1 VEIYKDIGG
10 VETVL
15 GKIGQCSIFCEM
27 VLIDSK
33 PRMAAA
39 RASKGSTII
48 LVTRAM
54 FEQKLNKAS
63 APWAINKIRPW
74 TGVGA
79 FIAGPAFP
87 PCRRRGAA
95 IEFQMKTIRCRM
107 TFFFLF
113 F

>member
-1 VEIYKDIGG
+1 MEIYKDIGG

-15 GKIGQCSIFCEM
+15 GKIGQCGIFCEM

-54 FEQKLNKAS
+54 FEQKLNKAD
-63 APWAINKIRPW
+63 PFLKGLLNILVDHIR
-74 TGVGA
+74 TMGD
-79 FIAGPAFP
+79 
-87 PCRRRGAA
+87 
-95 IEFQMKTIRCRM
+95 K
-107 TFFFLF
+107 
-113 F
+113 